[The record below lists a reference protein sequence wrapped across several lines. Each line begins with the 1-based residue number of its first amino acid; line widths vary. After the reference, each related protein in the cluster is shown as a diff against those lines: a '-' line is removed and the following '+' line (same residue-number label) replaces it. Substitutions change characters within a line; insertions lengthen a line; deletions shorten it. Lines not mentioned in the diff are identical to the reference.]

1 MKKAVIVH
9 CWGGKPHLGWYGWL
23 SKQLEKQGF
32 CVIQP
37 AMPEPDYPQQ
47 QAWLETLLEV
57 VGVTDE
63 DTYFVGHSL
72 GCIAIMRFLEL
83 LPAGKKVGGV
93 LFVAG
98 FSSDL
103 GIEETKSFFTKPFA
117 WEKIRKHCPHFIALH
132 SDNDQY
138 INLNQVKVLEQNLGA
153 KLVIKHNMHHFQ
165 PGNYKELP
173 VVMELFERLIKK

>member
-1 MKKAVIVH
+1 MKQVIIIH
-9 CWGGKPHLGWYGWL
+9 CWGGKPGLGWYGWL
-23 SKQLEKQGF
+23 EKELEQQGF
-32 CVIQP
+32 KVIQP
-37 AMPEPDYPQQ
+37 AMPHADYPQQ
-47 QAWLETLLEV
+47 NEWLDTLKEV
-57 VGVTDE
+57 IPEIDE

-103 GIEETKSFFTKPFA
+103 GFEETKSFFEKPFD
-117 WEKIRKHCPHFIALH
+117 WKKIKQSCKQFIALH

-138 INLNQVKVLEQNLGA
+138 INLKQVKVLEKELGA
-153 KLVIKHNMHHFQ
+153 ELVIKHNMHHFQ

-173 VVMELFERLIKK
+173 VILDLFKKLL